1 MAEKKTA
8 KLKSKLGCISS
19 LFTCF
24 NPSKNRSKKGKKN
37 ASDNNDGVVDKNH
50 TKVEQPL
57 KKRPISPP
65 NIGSI
70 GSCGSVTSARSSV
83 FFETNEGTD
92 EQWFQDEIDSFDSFA
107 KHEIDGQ
114 FFFSA
119 KDDPKISQETFE
131 GIHLYPPIPTID
143 VDPVLKSVVSTSN
156 METLLRSYQYGE
168 EDVQQSKQNKEA
180 TEMAGLA
187 LEHQAQRLM
196 SMTDKQD
203 ANDIFNSTS
212 VLLEELKKGI
222 VSEKGFPGALTEEEL
237 DAVKRFKSELES
249 KDPVYT
255 EIVRSFKVVEKEAY
269 SLCRWLRARKF
280 DVDAV
285 FELLNDAKEHYE
297 KAKKHDFYP
306 NLEDSLGFSRDIF
319 LSQYPEIYSGNA
331 RNGCPVMY
339 MRLGSVQPEGIKCL
353 LSIEDAEQIFWNAMK
368 HSYTDR
374 LEEGRRIN
382 PAFVRTE
389 NMTIYDFKGV
399 SRSQIN
405 ADTIDMIKV
414 AAKVMNSFPET
425 LHCLL
430 IVNAP
435 SWFGLAW
442 AVVRKVIDARTASK
456 IEVFTSSKKGIA
468 RMRDLIDDS
477 QIPSDYGGTGPS
489 LAQAAAGVSATT
501 GSNGASKPQDSSKVV
516 VLNKVLHLNK
526 HQEKRKDFELKEGET
541 MTVTIYTRCKTGA
554 TAAIVC
560 EGSESPMIEKDV
572 VGKDDDTPYS
582 MVLGEVRGPG
592 KFDVRLK
599 SISSPGV
606 FLILGKM

>member
-1 MAEKKTA
+1 MVEKKMA
-8 KLKSKLGCISS
+8 KLKSNLGCISS
-19 LFTCF
+19 LFTCL
-24 NPSKNRSKKGKKN
+24 NSSKKKRKNGKKNN
-37 ASDNNDGVVDKNH
+37 ASDNKRVEKLDKL
-50 TKVEQPL
+50 EQPPL
-57 KKRPISPP
+57 EKRPVSPP

-70 GSCGSVTSARSSV
+70 GSCGSVASARSSV

-92 EQWFQDEIDSFDSFA
+92 DEWFQEVDSFDSFA

-143 VDPVLKSVVSTSN
+143 VDPALTSPVSTTN

-180 TEMAGLA
+180 TEIAALA

-196 SMTDKQD
+196 STDKKD

-212 VLLEELKKGI
+212 VLLEDLKLPGI

-237 DAVKRFKSELES
+237 EAVKRFKSELES
-249 KDPVYT
+249 RDPIYT
-255 EIVRSFKVVEKEAY
+255 EIVRSLSVVEKEAY
-269 SLCRWLRARKF
+269 SLCRWLRSRKF

-285 FELLNDAKEHYE
+285 FELLNEAKEHYE
-297 KAKKHDFYP
+297 KAKKHNFYP
-306 NLEDSLGFSRDIF
+306 NLEDSLGFARDVF
-319 LSQYPEIYSGNA
+319 LSQYPEVYCGNA

-339 MRLGSVQPEGIKCL
+339 MRLGSIQPEGIKCL
-353 LSIEDAEQIFWNAMK
+353 LSIEDAEQVYWNGMK
-368 HSYTDR
+368 YGYTDR

-389 NMTIYDFKGV
+389 NMTVYDFEGV
-399 SRSQIN
+399 SRSQVN
-405 ADTIDMIKV
+405 SDTLDMIKV

-430 IVNAP
+430 IINAP
-435 SWFGLAW
+435 SWFGLVW
-442 AVVRKVIDARTASK
+442 TVVRKVIDARTASK

-468 RMRDLIDDS
+468 RMQDLIDNS
-477 QIPSDYGGTGPS
+477 QIPSDYGGAGPS
-489 LAQAAAGVSATT
+489 LAQAAAGVSAAN
-501 GSNGASKPQDSSKVV
+501 GSNGASKPQDSSSKVV
-516 VLNKVLHLNK
+516 VLNKVMHLKK
-526 HQEKRKDFELKEGET
+526 HQEKRKDFELKEGQT
-541 MTVTIYTRCKTGA
+541 MAVTIYTRCTNGA
-554 TAAIVC
+554 TAAIIC
-560 EGSESPMIEKDV
+560 EGSESPIIEKDV

-582 MVLGEVRGPG
+582 VVLGEVKGPG

-599 SISSPGV
+599 SISGPGV